1 MAALWCWCWCG
12 PAPYPALVLVLA
24 WRVLQVVSTKK
35 TGDSI
40 LHTYAPGDFFGELAL
55 STLRPPP
62 LRATRLACVAP
73 RACALIS
80 VCVRARAYCQS
91 RMSRATPACALRER

>member
-55 STLRPPP
+55 STPAPSPPFAR
-62 LRATRLACVAP
+62 RA
-73 RACALIS
+73 
-80 VCVRARAYCQS
+80 
-91 RMSRATPACALRER
+91 SRAWRLVPVPSSLCVCAHAPIASHG